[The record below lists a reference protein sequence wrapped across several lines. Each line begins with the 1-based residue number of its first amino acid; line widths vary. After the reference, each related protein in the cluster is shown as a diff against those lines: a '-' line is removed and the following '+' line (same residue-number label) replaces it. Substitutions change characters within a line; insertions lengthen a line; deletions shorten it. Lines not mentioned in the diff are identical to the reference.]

1 MMLRF
6 FERLGYLL
14 WVVPLLILF
23 ILPDAVM
30 EVPWQS
36 SYPWYQTL
44 IGCLLVLVAAGL
56 AYLLVKKWGYVRFD
70 REFFSWKTVVMLG
83 LAFGLTTAINY
94 LCAFWLEAIGQ
105 SGTANDKLIM
115 EVIAKQPPIFVW
127 FSLTLL
133 PAVVEEVL
141 CRSILMT
148 KLFGRNSWLAVV
160 VSSLIFAA
168 LHGPT
173 NLPSWIIYASMGIAM
188 GYLYKRT
195 GNLAYPMALH
205 FLNNAIA
212 TLDFYL

>member
-1 MMLRF
+1 MLRF
-6 FERLGYLL
+6 IERLAYLL

-23 ILPDAVM
+23 ILPDLVM

-36 SYPWYQTL
+36 DYPWYQTL
-44 IGCLLVLVAAGL
+44 LGCLMVLVAAGL

-70 REFFSWKTVVMLG
+70 REFFSWKTVVLVL
-83 LAFGLTTAINY
+83 LAYGLTTATSY
-94 LCAFWLEAIGQ
+94 LCGLWLEAIGQ
-105 SGTANDKLIM
+105 SGTANDQLIM

-127 FSLTLL
+127 FSHTLL
-133 PAVVEEVL
+133 PAVLEEVI
-141 CRSILMT
+141 CRSLLMT

-173 NLPSWIIYASMGIAM
+173 NVPSWIIYSVPGLVM